1 MDECDVVVPRDVI
14 PAFVRRSVEIGRR
27 IGVRVC
33 SFGHAGDGNLH
44 IYACRDDMEEAVWK
58 AACEQVMDE
67 LYAAARAM
75 GGEVSGEHGI
85 GHAKRDFLRE
95 SVGEVQLN
103 LMRGIKAA
111 FDPNGILNPGKVV

>member
-1 MDECDVVVPRDVI
+1 MDECDVVVPREDR
-14 PAFVRRSVEIGRR
+14 PKFVHRMLEIAEEV
-27 IGVRVC
+27 GVRIR

-44 IYACRDDMEEAVWK
+44 IYACRDDMEEAAWK

-85 GHAKRDFLRE
+85 GHATLE
-95 SVGEVQLN
+95 LEAEGEHCHEVCCHVAPHA
-103 LMRGIKAA
+103 GHHHHHHHHHH
-111 FDPNGILNPGKVV
+111 

>member
-1 MDECDVVVPRDVI
+1 MRAAAVLRDSEKHTVY
-14 PAFVRRSVEIGRR
+14 SVGDQLTAVQ
-27 IGVRVC
+27 GQAVC
-33 SFGHAGDGNLH
+33 KCCRSFGAALYGDAGQ
-44 IYACRDDMEEAVWK
+44 
-58 AACEQVMDE
+58 AAFE

-85 GHAKRDFLRE
+85 GHAKRGFLRE